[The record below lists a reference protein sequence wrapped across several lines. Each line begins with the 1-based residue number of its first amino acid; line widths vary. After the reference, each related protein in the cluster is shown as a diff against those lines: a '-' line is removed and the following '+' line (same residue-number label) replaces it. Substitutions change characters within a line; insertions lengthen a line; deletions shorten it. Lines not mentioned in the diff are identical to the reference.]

1 MWVRF
6 SGLPIKY
13 YDKKFLSA
21 IGNRIGRTV
30 RVDKNTSKQER
41 GKYARMSVEVDLTQP
56 LLAMFEVHD
65 HMYPVE
71 YEGLHFL
78 CLTCGRFGHYK
89 EGCPHKSSPT
99 GANGKKDE
107 VGPWLVVQKL
117 RRSRRGTGSGD
128 GQGEKVR
135 TTAGTGSRFSI
146 LENEGGHDM
155 GAGAPHDAGKTLAM
169 VVVH

>member
-1 MWVRF
+1 MDNSDFQPQEASIDRVVVWVRF
-6 SGLPIKY
+6 SGLPIEY

-78 CLTCGRFGHYK
+78 CLTCGRFGHYNTRR
-89 EGCPHKSSPT
+89 GRCSHKSSP
-99 GANGKKDE
+99 AAE
-107 VGPWLVVQKL
+107 VPG
-117 RRSRRGTGSGD
+117 GTAEAGD
-128 GQGEKVR
+128 G
-135 TTAGTGSRFSI
+135 
-146 LENEGGHDM
+146 
-155 GAGAPHDAGKTLAM
+155 
-169 VVVH
+169 